1 MKAVVYFLS
10 SAAVLAV
17 LAIPGCGKQRPGY
30 HIVMINRTHRDLYG
44 VAVYFDGK
52 MAAEKGYTA
61 KGGLASYG
69 FVFLPIPD
77 DAEVRWIDE
86 AKNPSSK
93 PQIAKNDYTPEAVDR
108 LKRWIDQG
116 EHHSPRVKLTGIVPE
131 DPAYEYLFHH
141 RGGWHRHRQVCAV
154 RRPRGQYGG
163 KKRHREAQGK
173 GQVMRYR
180 S

>member
-44 VAVYFDGK
+44 MAVYFDGK

-116 EHHSPRVKLTGIVPE
+116 EHHSLRVKLTGTVPE
-131 DPAYEYLFHH
+131 DPAHMNIYFIIEED
-141 RGGWHRHRQVCAV
+141 GTVTVKCV
-154 RRPRGQYGG
+154 RSDDRAANMEARKGIE
-163 KKRHREAQGK
+163 KLREKAK
-173 GQVMRYR
+173 
-180 S
+180 